1 VGCVPKK
8 LMTYGA
14 HFLHDVHGQSSLWR
28 LRPCL
33 QYSDMF
39 GECCLLS
46 LPNIFCGCLV
56 LCLSNLTRRARTP
69 PYPCTADAQAY
80 GWDVPQAPQLHWS
93 RFIENKNKEIERLNG
108 IYTGILTRAGVEII
122 RGKGTFVDAHTVS
135 VVGEEGE
142 KRVTA
147 KTILIAVGGWP
158 FVPDIP
164 GKELVSVCG
173 GFAPL
178 VSLT

>member
-1 VGCVPKK
+1 
-8 LMTYGA
+8 
-14 HFLHDVHGQSSLWR
+14 
-28 LRPCL
+28 
-33 QYSDMF
+33 
-39 GECCLLS
+39 
-46 LPNIFCGCLV
+46 
-56 LCLSNLTRRARTP
+56 
-69 PYPCTADAQAY
+69 
-80 GWDVPQAPQLHWS
+80 VPQAPQLHWS

-108 IYTGILTRAGVEII
+108 IYNGILTRAGVEII

-164 GKELVSVCG
+164 GKELVSMRG
-173 GFAPL
+173 SFPL
-178 VSLT
+178 VSLARLEHSGGHIVSHACAYTCVYTYVYIHVEKTDGQTDR